1 MLTGGESLEDYAEH
15 RAHSELRSLLEQ
27 APQTAHILKG
37 GKMSDVAA
45 SAVHIGDKL
54 VIRPG
59 ELVPVDAVIIDGQS
73 SFDESSLTGE
83 SLPQTR
89 TVGQQIVSGSVNQ
102 GGVVTVKALQT
113 AAGSQYEQI
122 IKLVRAAGNN
132 PAPFVRLADRYSIPF
147 TLLSFAIAGT
157 VWALSGSA
165 LRFLEVIIV
174 ATPCPLL
181 LAAPIALISGMSRAS
196 KYGIVIKTGS
206 ALEKLAGL
214 KTLAFDKTGT
224 LTRGEPSVRNIRT
237 YNKFTEAEVLSAAA
251 SLEQSSNHVLAR
263 AIVDAAEGRKIS
275 ASKAKHV
282 TETSGYGLSAQVKGR
297 HVLVGRL
304 DFLQEN
310 DIQMP
315 PAFTASNVAGTATSV
330 AIDGQLAGIISFVD
344 NVRDEA
350 KATIERLQRAG
361 IGNMMMVTGDN
372 MAAAKLAANTLG
384 IKDFSANARPADK
397 LTVIEQITKRPVGF
411 VGDGVNDAPVLTA
424 ADLGIALG
432 ARGSTAASE
441 SADVVILPD
450 DLRYVA
456 KAVVLAQRAF
466 AIARQSIIIGIAIS
480 IVLMGL
486 FATGKF
492 PPILGA
498 VLQEV
503 VDVVVIFNA
512 LRAHNITAD

>member
-1 MLTGGESLEDYAEH
+1 
-15 RAHSELRSLLEQ
+15 
-27 APQTAHILKG
+27 
-37 GKMSDVAA
+37 
-45 SAVHIGDKL
+45 
-54 VIRPG
+54 
-59 ELVPVDAVIIDGQS
+59 
-73 SFDESSLTGE
+73 
-83 SLPQTR
+83 
-89 TVGQQIVSGSVNQ
+89 
-102 GGVVTVKALQT
+102 
-113 AAGSQYEQI
+113 
-122 IKLVRAAGNN
+122 
-132 PAPFVRLADRYSIPF
+132 
-147 TLLSFAIAGT
+147 
-157 VWALSGSA
+157 
-165 LRFLEVIIV
+165 
-174 ATPCPLL
+174 
-181 LAAPIALISGMSRAS
+181 
-196 KYGIVIKTGS
+196 
-206 ALEKLAGL
+206 
-214 KTLAFDKTGT
+214 
-224 LTRGEPSVRNIRT
+224 
-237 YNKFTEAEVLSAAA
+237 
-251 SLEQSSNHVLAR
+251 
-263 AIVDAAEGRKIS
+263 
-275 ASKAKHV
+275 
-282 TETSGYGLSAQVKGR
+282 
-297 HVLVGRL
+297 
-304 DFLQEN
+304 
-310 DIQMP
+310 
-315 PAFTASNVAGTATSV
+315 
-330 AIDGQLAGIISFVD
+330 LAGIISFVD